1 QSPDRCR
8 VRGRGHHPSEPIA
21 RRAVRRRRQRFAG
34 SAVFITGAS
43 SGIGAALSLE
53 FAHEGADV
61 VLAARRRDRLGSRPA
76 EVTANGRPAVVA
88 PCDVTREGDL
98 ERAAAAGRAA
108 FGKIDVVVANAGFGV
123 TGLLERL
130 SLDDYRRQLE
140 TNVFGVLRTVYATL
154 ADLKQSRGR
163 LVVIGSVSGHIA
175 VPGSSPYSISKFAVR
190 ALADSLGHELAE
202 HGVSVTLISPGF
214 VESEIRQVDNRGIL
228 RTEKSAPPIPA
239 AMVMAT
245 PTAARKIVGAAARR
259 RREVVITGLGKVAVL
274 LQRHFPGLLAKI
286 IRRFAI

>member
-1 QSPDRCR
+1 M
-8 VRGRGHHPSEPIA
+8 
-21 RRAVRRRRQRFAG
+21 RRRRQRFAG
-34 SAVFITGAS
+34 SVVFITGAS

-53 FAHEGADV
+53 FAREGADV
-61 VLAARRRDRLGSRPA
+61 VLAARRRDRLESVAAGIGA
-76 EVTANGRPAVVA
+76 IGRRAVVA

-154 ADLKQSRGR
+154 ADLKKSRGR

-175 VPGSSPYSISKFAVR
+175 VPGSSPYSMSKFAVR

-228 RTEKSAPPIPA
+228 RTEKPAPRIPA
-239 AMVMAT
+239 PMVMAT
-245 PTAARKIVGAAARR
+245 PTAARKIVGAVARR
-259 RREVVITGLGKVAVL
+259 RREVVITALGKVSVFL
-274 LQRHFPGLLAKI
+274 HRHAPRLLAQI
-286 IRRFAI
+286 IRRFAIKGRREPR